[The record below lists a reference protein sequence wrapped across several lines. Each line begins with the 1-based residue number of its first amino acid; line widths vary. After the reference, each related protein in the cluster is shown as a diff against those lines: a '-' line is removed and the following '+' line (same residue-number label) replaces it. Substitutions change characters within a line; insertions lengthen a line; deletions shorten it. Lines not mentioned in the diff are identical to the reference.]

1 MKAGAGRAA
10 RLFAGKRNDAQ
21 GGAAMKK
28 FVAMTLAAMFAAVS
42 VQAIAQAKKD
52 DKNAKKTEAKKDEK
66 KK

>member
-1 MKAGAGRAA
+1 
-10 RLFAGKRNDAQ
+10 
-21 GGAAMKK
+21 MKK

>member
-1 MKAGAGRAA
+1 VGQAA
-10 RLFAGKRNDAQ
+10 RLAAGFNLYAQ

-52 DKNAKKTEAKKDEK
+52 EKKTDSKASSAKKDEK